1 VIWEMKFVHADPRV
15 RGDLELR
22 IDLDALL
29 DSVLVLVGSQVL
41 HDLFQSS

>member
-1 VIWEMKFVHADPRV
+1 MARGPFSLHRV
-15 RGDLELR
+15 RDDLELH

-29 DSVLVLVGSQVL
+29 VLADSQVL